1 MTLLQSG
8 LAKSL
13 AEAYTIDQSLRFDD
27 GSSQYLHW
35 TPSSEGSQQKFT
47 ISVWVR
53 RGNLATGSS
62 QNIFNPNPG
71 GDGANESQFMFNGSD
86 KLQFYDSGGNRG
98 SLTTTQVF
106 RDVGAWYH
114 IVIAVDTTEA
124 VASDRINMYI
134 NGELVTAF
142 DTEDYPALNAEL
154 GWGRNGSINK
164 IGVKAYGSLSQWYD
178 GYLAELY
185 FIDGTQYAVSDFGET
200 DDDTNQWK
208 PIDASGLTFGT
219 NGFYLKF
226 QDSAAFGDDSSGNT
240 NDFTVVDVRVQDQM
254 KDSPTNSFC
263 TLNPVVPAY
272 GTLTFM
278 QGNLEA
284 IKTNSWSGPL
294 GTMGAASGKWY
305 WEILPQQALGASGS
319 GWQGIVGDNASRF
332 WDGVDTPQGTA
343 GILYNQAG
351 NKDIE
356 GTQSTYG
363 DTFTT
368 GDIIGVALNM
378 DDSEVTFY
386 KNNVAQASGVAIAF
400 SGDIANA
407 TFVTSAS
414 SLYNSTSY
422 FNFGSDSSFSGEKT
436 AQGNTDGNGIGDFY
450 YAPPSGFK
458 ALCTSNLPTPSI
470 KLPGKHFNTILWDG
484 DGVSPTSMTGVGFQP
499 DLVWSKA
506 RQDTWA
512 HALADAVR
520 GSENTIWANT
530 TAADDDYYIWGYVSA
545 FDSDGFTVTAGA
557 SGIQAWND
565 STDIFVAWNWLGDG
579 VDGGTLNEDGSEPSQ
594 VNVNTTAGFSIAT
607 IPSYSGNITFGHG
620 LSAAPTCVIM
630 KALTGIDQ
638 WTVGHSGMGDW
649 GKGLSLNN
657 TAAEDSNATF
667 FNSTEPDASIVNLGA
682 WDAGYTR
689 VVYSF
694 HSVEGYS
701 KVDSYEGN
709 GDADGT
715 FIYTGFRPA
724 FFLLKNSNT
733 TDSWRLYD
741 SKRLGFNVENEL
753 LVPNTNAI
761 EGSVVA
767 VDFLS
772 NGFKVRSSEGG
783 INGSGNTVCY
793 LAFAESPFKYANA
806 R

>member
-13 AEAYTIDQSLRFDD
+13 AEDYTIDQSLRFDD

-47 ISVWVR
+47 ISVWVK

-98 SLTTTQVF
+98 SLTTTQLF

-185 FIDGTQYAVSDFGET
+185 FIDGTQYAASDFGET
-200 DDDTNQWK
+200 DDATNQWK

-263 TLNPVVPAY
+263 TLNSVVPAY

-284 IKTNSWSGPL
+284 IKNNTWSGPL

-305 WEILPQQALGASGS
+305 WEILPQQSLGASGS

-332 WDGVDTPQGTA
+332 WDGVDTPQGTS
-343 GILYNQAG
+343 GILYNHAG

-450 YAPPSGFK
+450 YAPPSGFL
-458 ALCTSNLPTPSI
+458 ALCTSNLSAPSI
-470 KLPGKHFNTILWDG
+470 KLPGNNFNTVLYTGTGANQSI
-484 DGVSPTSMTGVGFQP
+484 TGVGFQP
-499 DLVWSKA
+499 DFIWLKGRDYAEHHTVY
-506 RQDTWA
+506 
-512 HALADAVR
+512 DAVR
-520 GSENTIWANT
+520 GVQKYVYPNRQNAQATNSESVWA
-530 TAADDDYYIWGYVSA
+530 IG
-545 FDSDGFTVTAGA
+545 SDGWTMGTLHE
-557 SGIQAWND
+557 INND
-565 STDIFVAWNWLGDG
+565 TSTFVGWSWLGDG
-579 VDGGTLNEDGSEPSQ
+579 VSGGTLNEDGDIDSQ
-594 VNVNTTAGFSIAT
+594 VNVNTASGFSIVT
-607 IPSYSGNITFGHG
+607 YTGDETGGSTVGHG
-620 LSAAPTCVIM
+620 LSQIPEMVFTKELGVEDSWLVYSSPVGNT
-630 KALTGIDQ
+630 KALYLNETSAPGTSSNYWND
-638 WTVGHSGMGDW
+638 TTPSASVVTLGSDGKANGSTSPGM
-649 GKGLSLNN
+649 
-657 TAAEDSNATF
+657 
-667 FNSTEPDASIVNLGA
+667 IM
-682 WDAGYTR
+682 YC
-689 VVYSF
+689 F

-701 KVDSYEGN
+701 KIGSYTGN
-709 GDADGT
+709 GDDDGT

-724 FFLLKNSNT
+724 YFLFKKTNDS
-733 TDSWRLYD
+733 DSWYVMDDKRNTYNLVTKTLKPD
-741 SKRLGFNVENEL
+741 SNAVE
-753 LVPNTNAI
+753 AS
-761 EGSVVA
+761 GA
-767 VDFLS
+767 KGDCDFVS
-772 NGFKVRSSEGG
+772 NGIKFR
-783 INGSGNTVCY
+783 INDTGNDSAASY
-793 LAFAESPFKYANA
+793 IFLAFAESPFKYANA